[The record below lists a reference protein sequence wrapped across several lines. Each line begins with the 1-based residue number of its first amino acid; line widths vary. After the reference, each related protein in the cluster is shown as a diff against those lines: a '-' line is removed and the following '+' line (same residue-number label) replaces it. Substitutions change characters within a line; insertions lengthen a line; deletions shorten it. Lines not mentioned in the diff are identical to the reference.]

1 MYKSIV
7 RPLLFLLQPETVH
20 HLIVNILKIGFKI
33 PGISYLV
40 NKSFKVTDDRL
51 KQSFLGIEFENPIGF
66 AAGFDKNAQVYNQF
80 SNFGFSFIEIGTV
93 TPKPQPGNPKPR
105 SFRIPIDKG
114 LINRMGFNNKGVDY
128 AVNQLKDNKHKVIVG
143 GNIGKNTATSNEN
156 ALDDYIIC
164 FEKLYDHVDYL
175 AVNLSCPNIK
185 DLRKLQDKDST
196 INILNKLT
204 EIRRSKSP
212 YKPILLKISPDLTND
227 QLDDVI
233 ETFNITG
240 IDGIV
245 ATNTTV
251 SREGLSTNKKRID
264 EIANGGL
271 SGKPLTKRSTEI
283 IRYLSEKS
291 NGNIPIIGVG
301 GIMSVDDA
309 LEKLD
314 AGATLI
320 QLYTGFIYE
329 GPGFVKRIN
338 KALLNQVGRGITSPP
353 SHTTKHALALG
364 GFN

>member
-1 MYKSIV
+1 MYKSII
-7 RPLLFLLQPETVH
+7 RPILFLLQPETIH
-20 HLIVNILKIGFKI
+20 HLIVLILKFAFKI
-33 PGISYLV
+33 PGV
-40 NKSFKVTDDRL
+40 SFLTRKIFSVKHNSL
-51 KQSFLGIEFENPIGF
+51 KRSFLGLEFDNPIGF
-66 AAGFDKNAQVYNQF
+66 AAGFDKNAEVYNQF

-105 SFRIPIDKG
+105 SFRIPKDSG

-128 AVNQLKDNKHKVIVG
+128 AVKKLNKDHKVIIG

-156 ALDDYIIC
+156 ALDDYVYC
-164 FEKLYDHVDYL
+164 FKQLYESVDYFT
-175 AVNLSCPNIK
+175 VNLSCPNIK

-204 EIRRSKSP
+204 EIRRSKP
-212 YKPILLKISPDLTND
+212 NYKPILLKISPDLTND

-233 ETFNITG
+233 ETYNITG
-240 IDGIV
+240 IDGVV

-251 SREGLSTNKKRID
+251 SRDNLKTSKQRIE

-283 IRYLSEKS
+283 ILYLSTKTEGKL
-291 NGNIPIIGVG
+291 PIIGIG

-309 LEKLD
+309 IEKLE

-329 GPGFVKRIN
+329 GPSLVKKIN
-338 KALLNQVGRGITSPP
+338 KAILNR
-353 SHTTKHALALG
+353 
-364 GFN
+364 N